1 MIETGSYNW
10 NDETRYRLSRISGS
24 KVEPI
29 SVKYAIHN
37 IVKWADFFIIAIANG
52 ALFYRLG

>member
-29 SVKYAIHN
+29 SVKYAIQN
-37 IVKWADFFIIAIANG
+37 IVKWADFFITAIANG
-52 ALFYRLG
+52 AFFIV